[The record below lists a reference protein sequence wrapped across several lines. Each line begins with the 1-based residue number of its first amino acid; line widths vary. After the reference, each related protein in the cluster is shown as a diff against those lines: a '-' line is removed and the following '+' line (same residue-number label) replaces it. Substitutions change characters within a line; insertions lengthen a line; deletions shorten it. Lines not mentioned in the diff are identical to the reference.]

1 MQMFFAKLADTVLRA
16 VGCKTLNSQF
26 LLSYAL
32 IFVLAAASAVMLYMS
47 MAIDPQTINV
57 AGRQRMLSQKM
68 AKEVMLVGA
77 GVEQEAV
84 LRKTMALF
92 ETSHDKIILGDP
104 QQGMNPITDQAI
116 LKQMDVVGR
125 LWVDYKRLL
134 ESYLKDQSAANTQE
148 LKRTSPVILKEMN
161 KAVGMLTRASSETT
175 SKLLTGAFIC
185 ILGILFLVLMGRAF
199 GMAMLMENIGR
210 LQRRLAEVGD
220 GDFTHRFNITHT
232 DNEVGKMYSSFNDMS
247 DHISQ
252 LAGSVLSSVNSTKQ
266 HVRSVVEATEE
277 TDAGVNRQ
285 YTEIDQVASAMTE
298 MAATVNEVASNSAE
312 AAEAAKAADTL
323 AKASDETVSRAV
335 SQINAMSGNL
345 HRTSDVLTS
354 LQQETSQVGS
364 VLEVITGVAEQTNLL
379 ALNAAIEAARAGEH
393 GRGFAVV
400 ADEVRTLAQRT
411 QDSTQEIS
419 NIIERLQSQAL
430 EAVTA
435 MENTSQEAEQSVAL
449 AGEAKTALANIL
461 SAVDTIS
468 QMNILIATAAEEQSQ
483 VAVDIDQRVVNISS
497 VSSETRDDAAKVV
510 AATSSINDEVES
522 LTELVAQF
530 KVLK

>member
-1 MQMFFAKLADTVLRA
+1 MHSFIAKTVDSVLRA
-16 VGCKTLNSQF
+16 VGCKTLNGQF
-26 LLSYAL
+26 LLSYGL
-32 IFVLAAASAVMLYMS
+32 IFILAAASAVMLYLS

-77 GVEQEAV
+77 RVEQEAV

-92 ETSHDKIILGDP
+92 ESSHGKIINGDP
-104 QQGMNPITDQAI
+104 EQGMNPVTDKAI
-116 LKQMDVVGR
+116 LRQMDVVGG
-125 LWVDYKRLL
+125 LWTDYKAVL
-134 ESYLKDQSAANTQE
+134 ERYLQDQSDANTAE

-161 KAVGMLTRASSETT
+161 KAVGMLTKASSETT
-175 SKLLTGAFIC
+175 SRLLTGAFVC
-185 ILGILFLVLMGRAF
+185 ILSILLLVLTGRAF
-199 GMAMLMENIGR
+199 GLTMLMENIKR
-210 LQRRLAEVGD
+210 LQKRLSQVGS
-220 GDFTHRFNITHT
+220 GDFTHRFDIIHT
-232 DNEVGKMYSSFNDMS
+232 DNEVGQMYASFNDMS
-247 DHISQ
+247 DHISM
-252 LAGSVLSSVNSTKQ
+252 LANKVLESVNRTEQ
-266 HVRSVVEATEE
+266 YVGAVVHATNE
-277 TDAGVNRQ
+277 TDSGVNRQ

-312 AAEAAKAADTL
+312 ASEAAQAADVQ

-335 SQINAMSGNL
+335 AQISAMSGNL
-345 HRTSDVLTS
+345 NRTAEVLTS

-419 NIIERLQSQAL
+419 SIIERLQSGAL
-430 EAVTA
+430 DAVHA
-435 MENTSQEAEQSVAL
+435 MEATSQEAQESVAL
-449 AGEAKTALANIL
+449 ASEAKDALANIL

-468 QMNILIATAAEEQSQ
+468 QMNMLIATAAEEQSQ
-483 VAVDIDQRVVNISS
+483 VAVDIDQRVVNISD
-497 VSSETRDDAAKVV
+497 VANHTRDDAAKVV
-510 AATSSINDEVES
+510 EATHNIRHEVEVLS
-522 LTELVAQF
+522 DVAGRF
-530 KVLK
+530 KTL